1 VRRAATTIA
10 IARIALASAIAR
22 IAVASAIAFAAA
34 CNRGETG
41 LGPAASDSI
50 DLPSPVLSAKR
61 PTVRF
66 YMERTSDRCS
76 VYWTDGDVK
85 GPPTDQACPEDLAL
99 GDRVRIAGM
108 TCTREN
114 ALGEP
119 PMPTLCPV
127 ALLRFERSYRLA
139 AASAAASASS
149 APSGGANLSA
159 SASAR
164 AAPSSRAAPKH

>member
-1 VRRAATTIA
+1 VRRAATA
-10 IARIALASAIAR
+10 IVFVCAS
-22 IAVASAIAFAAA
+22 A

-50 DLPSPVLSAKR
+50 DLPSPAISAKR

-76 VYWTDGDVK
+76 LYWTDGDVK

-108 TCTREN
+108 
-114 ALGEP
+114 
-119 PMPTLCPV
+119 
-127 ALLRFERSYRLA
+127 
-139 AASAAASASS
+139 
-149 APSGGANLSA
+149 
-159 SASAR
+159 
-164 AAPSSRAAPKH
+164 